1 MDSTFEDEAKEL
13 MTKERAEFIRKLR
26 VDEDYTW
33 REVAW
38 ACNEAWDGDWDSN
51 QIMGMAL
58 CEEAAKLF
66 DENYRKEPWN

>member
-1 MDSTFEDEAKEL
+1 MFEDEAKEL

-26 VDEDYTW
+26 VDENYTW

-38 ACNEAWDGDWDSN
+38 ACNQAWSGDWDCN
-51 QIMGMAL
+51 QNMGMAL

-66 DENYRKEPWN
+66 DENYRKGLWN